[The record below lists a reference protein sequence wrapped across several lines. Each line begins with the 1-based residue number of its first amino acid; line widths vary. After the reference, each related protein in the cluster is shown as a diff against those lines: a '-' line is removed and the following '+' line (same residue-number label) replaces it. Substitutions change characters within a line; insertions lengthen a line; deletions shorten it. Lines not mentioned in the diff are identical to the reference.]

1 MSTYI
6 LIYAWDVTG
15 SKHKKV
21 VTAIAFGKGK
31 WETGRKDGK
40 EICLSSYT
48 VFNLLVSCTLYIYYP
63 VKSYIKKKKKTPILK
78 GSSFQITWRMLTDT
92 TISPQGLFLKP
103 MVQSVDI

>member
-1 MSTYI
+1 MGTIWVKENKHMSTYI

-48 VFNLLVSCTLYIYYP
+48 VFNLLISCTLYIYYP
-63 VKSYIKKKKKTPILK
+63 VKSYIKKKTHR
-78 GSSFQITWRMLTDT
+78 F
-92 TISPQGLFLKP
+92 
-103 MVQSVDI
+103 